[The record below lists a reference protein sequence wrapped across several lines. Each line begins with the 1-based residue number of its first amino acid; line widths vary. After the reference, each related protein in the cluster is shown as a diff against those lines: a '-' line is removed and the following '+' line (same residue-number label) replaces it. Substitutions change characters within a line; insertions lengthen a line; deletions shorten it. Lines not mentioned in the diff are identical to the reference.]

1 MLFSLIYFVLQGEL
15 SSLSFRPIVAQGR
28 RAKVSTSQ
36 IRHPQ
41 KATSG
46 HAAAVAAGLVLAVAL
61 TAAPDAMAGTGGT
74 EFDAVN
80 TRITDMI
87 EGGGGKLAAG
97 LGLVAA
103 LAASVVR
110 FNIWAVIGAFGIG
123 ALAGYGLPIVTSSIS
138 ALI

>member
-1 MLFSLIYFVLQGEL
+1 MLASHPDCQQNGPG
-15 SSLSFRPIVAQGR
+15 SRVACARNGLR
-28 RAKVSTSQ
+28 LA
-36 IRHPQ
+36 
-41 KATSG
+41 AG
-46 HAAAVAAGLVLAVAL
+46 FGLALAAALLAVS
-61 TAAPDAMAGTGGT
+61 AAEAGTGGG

-80 TRITDMI
+80 NRITDMI

-110 FNIWAVIGAFGIG
+110 FNIWAVIGAFGVG

-138 ALI
+138 ALV